1 MSETSSVARHLAELV
16 REVAGVRGVLV
27 ATRDGHPIVHN
38 LPTTGAASGDASL
51 STAAMIAA
59 LLGIGQRLS
68 ELTGDPMLLEATV
81 RSPAGQVVIYAVGE
95 SAVMT
100 VLTDASVNLARLNHA
115 SRLRIPAL
123 VPLLESPE
131 QPVTPVSAHVA

>member
-1 MSETSSVARHLAELV
+1 MNDDDTALLSGHLADLA
-16 REVAGVRGVLV
+16 REVSGVRGVLV
-27 ATRDGHPIVHN
+27 ATRDGNPIVHN
-38 LPTTGAASGDASL
+38 LPSTPSGDASL

-100 VLTDASVNLARLNHA
+100 VLTDAGVNLARLHHA
-115 SRLRIPAL
+115 ARLRIPAL
-123 VPLLESPE
+123 APLVDAAAPSAP
-131 QPVTPVSAHVA
+131 AHVA

>member
-1 MSETSSVARHLAELV
+1 MSRDNIELSGHLSDLA
-16 REVAGVRGVLV
+16 REVSGVRGVLV

-38 LPTTGAASGDASL
+38 LPSTRNGDASL

-81 RSPAGQVVIYAVGE
+81 RSPAGQVVIYAVGD

-100 VLTDASVNLARLNHA
+100 VLTDATVNLARLNHA
-115 SRLRIPAL
+115 ARLRIPAL
-123 VPLLESPE
+123 EPLVLDAAAPH
-131 QPVTPVSAHVA
+131 VSAHVA